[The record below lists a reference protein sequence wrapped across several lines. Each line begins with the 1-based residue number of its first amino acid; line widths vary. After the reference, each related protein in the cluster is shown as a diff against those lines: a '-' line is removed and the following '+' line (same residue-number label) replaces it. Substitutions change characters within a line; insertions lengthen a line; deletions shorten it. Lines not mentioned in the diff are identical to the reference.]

1 MSKKG
6 LLLIPV
12 VAVLLLAQNCG
23 HDQQLTS
30 ITVQPATQTFGDP
43 NTPVSADAGLSVQ
56 LSAMG
61 TYIHPPVTK
70 DITDQVT
77 WTSNTPGMVTVTP
90 KGLITPTGTSCGTT
104 VVSATVTTNHS
115 SGNISSSGALV
126 TGSMT
131 ANVVCYTG
139 TTAPVLEVSF
149 TGGGSGTVTS
159 NPPGL
164 DCTSACGNAFL
175 PDIAVTLT
183 ATPKAPSTSAEWT
196 AGCDTVVGQTCTI
209 NDLSADR
216 VVTVFFK

>member
-43 NTPVSADAGLSVQ
+43 NTPVSANAGLSVQ

-61 TYIHPPVTK
+61 TYTHPPVTK

-131 ANVVCYTG
+131 AMWFATQV
-139 TTAPVLEVSF
+139 PLPLFSKSLLLE
-149 TGGGSGTVTS
+149 
-159 NPPGL
+159 
-164 DCTSACGNAFL
+164 
-175 PDIAVTLT
+175 
-183 ATPKAPSTSAEWT
+183 
-196 AGCDTVVGQTCTI
+196 
-209 NDLSADR
+209 ADR
-216 VVTVFFK
+216 EPSPVIHRVSIAQALVGMHSYPISRLP